1 MAYAL
6 SPEISHQTPHLPHPP
21 KFRVKNKKQQ
31 KNFSPLSNLSPI
43 SINETKN
50 IVNNNTINILCTNIQ
65 SINRHYNDL
74 NQLVTDIEYPEIISL
89 NEIWN
94 PYINITIPHYKIPII
109 KTRQNKRGGGV
120 ATYIRKDIQHA
131 HKPDLETNFIE
142 TTTTELTLKT
152 GKKILHSSIYIPP
165 ATKAD
170 KIKTGLTD
178 LITKLSDTNIPF
190 FITGDTNINTLK
202 DNRQS
207 SILNNI
213 LQNFNCSQ
221 NINCPTRITGN
232 TSTLIDHV
240 ITNYPNT
247 TNSYVISASISDHL
261 PTITSIIPTT
271 KRNPKST
278 IKITQH
284 EKINKVIQSTN
295 WQETENDITNKPT
308 NESAKILSLR
318 LQSIIDNLTITK
330 HADLF
335 TKPKKPWISY
345 EILTAKNNVNK
356 LRNKLLKKPTPNNE
370 QAYKAMK
377 KEYNR
382 MLKKSKYNYF
392 TEHLKLNANNP
403 KKTWQLINL
412 ALNKGHKTT
421 ANSEILINNQI
432 CSNQLT
438 IANTF
443 NNFFK
448 NAAINITNK
457 IPKPHNTYEHYL
469 NKTPQVHDSFNFKPV
484 TPLEILKSINNFT
497 NKSSSG
503 FDMISPKI
511 LKNNAVKLTPAIT
524 ILINKI
530 LTSGNFPEY
539 LKTSK
544 ITPLFKKGLETDINN
559 YRPISQLPI
568 LSKIAEKIMID
579 QMLQHL
585 NNHKVITKYQF
596 GFRKLHSTDHA
607 VISTINHIETQ
618 KNLGNYTIL
627 LSLDLS
633 RAFDTVESTTILPSK
648 LTHYGFSPKATE
660 TLKNFFL
667 NRKQFVTN
675 NNHKSNTEQ
684 CHDISVVQ
692 GSTLGPQLFQLYIND
707 LPNITKLQCYLFADD
722 TNILIS
728 GPNLETITHELN
740 NELLTIQDYFNA
752 NKLSLNTSKSN
763 FMIVPPKPNSSPTT
777 TIEINNQI
785 VQQANSIKFLGIEID
800 NKLNFQKHVKTILPK
815 LNKGLHA
822 LITIKNTLT
831 YKSKLTIFNSL
842 IQSHLQYGAA
852 IWIPKLNTK
861 TTNQLTK
868 IQKRAIRLVFNVKY
882 NHHTAILFKLSST
895 LTIDKLGTHNCINL
909 AGKHMHN
916 KLPDIFQ
923 EIIKIDPNSRNPLK
937 FPQNCKKSDTI
948 YNILNAWTKYK
959 DKIDTTTIN
968 SIKNSCKRVLIN
980 EYDSDIQKCVK
991 KCKQCL
997 LYNEEK
1003 TARYMM
1009 S

>member
-1 MAYAL
+1 MANAL
-6 SPEISHQTPHLPHPP
+6 SLEIIHQTSHLPPP

-31 KNFSPLSNLSPI
+31 KNSSSLSNLSPI
-43 SINETKN
+43 SINESKY
-50 IVNNNTINILCTNIQ
+50 IINNNTINILCTNIQ
-65 SINRHYNDL
+65 SINRHFNDL
-74 NQLVTDIEYPEIISL
+74 NQLITDIEFPEIISL

-94 PYINITIPHYKIPII
+94 PYININIPNYKAPTI

-120 ATYIRKDIQHA
+120 ATYIRKDIQHV
-131 HKPDLETNFIE
+131 HKPHLETTIIE
-142 TTTTELTLKT
+142 TITMELTLKT

-165 ATKAD
+165 ATKTD
-170 KIKTGLTD
+170 IIKNGLTD
-178 LITKLSDTNIPF
+178 LIKKLSETNIPF

-202 DNRQS
+202 PNTQS
-207 SILNNI
+207 NVLNNI
-213 LQNFNCSQ
+213 MQNFNCFQ
-221 NINCPTRITGN
+221 TINCPTRVTGN

-271 KRNPKST
+271 KENPT
-278 IKITQH
+278 TTVKITQH
-284 EKINKVIQSTN
+284 EKINKIIQSTN
-295 WQETENDITNKPT
+295 WQETENDIINNPP
-308 NESAKILSLR
+308 NESAKILSSK
-318 LQSIIDNLTITK
+318 LQSIIDNHTITK
-330 HADLF
+330 HTDLF
-335 TKPKKPWISY
+335 TKPKKPWFSY
-345 EILTAKNNVNK
+345 EILTTKNKVNK

-370 QAYKAMK
+370 QEYKAMK
-377 KEYNR
+377 KIYNR

-392 TEHLKLNANNP
+392 AEHLKLNTNNP

-432 CSNQLT
+432 CSNQIT
-438 IANTF
+438 IANAF

-448 NAAINITNK
+448 NAAINITKK
-457 IPKPHNTYEHYL
+457 IPKPLNTYEHYL
-469 NKTPQVHDSFNFKPV
+469 KKTPKIHDSFNFKPV
-484 TPLEILKSINNFT
+484 SLIEIQKTINSFT

-511 LKNNAVKLTPAIT
+511 LKNNAVKLIPAIT

-579 QMLQHL
+579 QMQQHL
-585 NNHKVITKYQF
+585 DKHKTITKYQF

-618 KNLGNYTIL
+618 RNLGNYTIL

-648 LTHYGFSPKATE
+648 LTHYGFSHKATE

-675 NNHKSNTEQ
+675 NNHKSNIEQ

-728 GPNLETITHELN
+728 GPNLETITQELN
-740 NELLTIQDYFNA
+740 NELNTIQDYFNA
-752 NKLSLNTSKSN
+752 NKLSLNTTKSN

-777 TIEINNQI
+777 TVKINNQP
-785 VQQANSIKFLGIEID
+785 VQQADNIKFLGIEID
-800 NKLNFQKHVKTILPK
+800 SKLNFQKHVSTILPK

-822 LITIKNTLT
+822 LIMTKNILT
-831 YKSKLTIFNSL
+831 YKSKLAIFNSL

-861 TTNQLTK
+861 TNNQLTK
-868 IQKRAIRLVFNVKY
+868 IQKRAIRIVFNVKY
-882 NHHTAILFKLSST
+882 NHHTAILFKLSNT
-895 LTIDKLGTHNCINL
+895 LTIEKLGTLNCINL

-916 KLPDIFQ
+916 KLPEIFQ
-923 EIIKIDPNSRNPLK
+923 EIIKINPNSRNPLK
-937 FPQNCKKSDTI
+937 FPQNCKKSNIT

-968 SIKNSCKRVLIN
+968 TIKNSCKRVLIN
-980 EYDSDIQKCVK
+980 EYDSDINKCTK
-991 KCKQCL
+991 QCKQCL
-997 LYNEEK
+997 IYNEEK
-1003 TARYMM
+1003 IARYMM